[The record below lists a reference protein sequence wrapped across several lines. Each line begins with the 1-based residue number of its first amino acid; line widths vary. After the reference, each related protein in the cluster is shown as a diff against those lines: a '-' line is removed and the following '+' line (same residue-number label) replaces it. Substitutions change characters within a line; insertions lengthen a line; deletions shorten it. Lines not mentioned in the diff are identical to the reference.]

1 MDFMNVAI
9 GILIIGVTVIIVVA
23 VLYSVFE
30 EIQKKRRRAQIEN
43 VLIRVAALEAKVADH
58 SVESRLQALETIVTD
73 HRNRLKEEIDTL

>member
-43 VLIRVAALEAKVADH
+43 VLKRVAALEATVADH

-73 HRNRLKEEIDTL
+73 HRNILKEEIDTL